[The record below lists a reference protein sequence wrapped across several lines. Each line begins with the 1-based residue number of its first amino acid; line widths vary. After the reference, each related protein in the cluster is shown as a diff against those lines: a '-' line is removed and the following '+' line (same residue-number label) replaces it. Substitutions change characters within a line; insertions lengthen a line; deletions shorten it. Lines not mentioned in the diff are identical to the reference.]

1 MLHQQTNQG
10 QFPCGNKQALGL
22 HWPHQTYTYDLLCLC
37 VCKTRVTIRWNLLER
52 PQAKHK
58 TLLML
63 MTPFF
68 PKKVLFYPLG
78 LFLFISTVG
87 LGLASWL
94 SLLGCFRPS
103 KGPQVLWRH
112 HLAPA
117 LAPLP
122 RPGKVGLSASFWK
135 PDSHTFYTSKPHGMT
150 SVGWHK
156 WTLTRRIIHPVA
168 FPYGKETA
176 IRGP

>member
-87 LGLASWL
+87 LGLAFL
-94 SLLGCFRPS
+94 A
-103 KGPQVLWRH
+103 VL
-112 HLAPA
+112 
-117 LAPLP
+117 
-122 RPGKVGLSASFWK
+122 VGLFLSQQGATG
-135 PDSHTFYTSKPHGMT
+135 PMT
-150 SVGWHK
+150 SPPC
-156 WTLTRRIIHPVA
+156 TCA
-168 FPYGKETA
+168 CSTA
-176 IRGP
+176 KARESRALCFFLKAWQSHLLYFKATWNDLSRVT